1 MRGGRGALMEL
12 PARIAKYELQEFLG
26 GGMSH
31 VYRAKDTVLGR
42 TVAVKILTPAGVADT
57 DTKARFL
64 QEARTASNISHDNIL
79 AVYDFGEE
87 DGKPYMVMEFLR
99 GSTLSAA
106 IAQGATGDLPARLRI
121 ALQVAKALSHIH
133 GHRIIH
139 RDIKPDNVHIDTSGR
154 AKLMD
159 FGVAKTADLTLTQP
173 GYVLGTPY
181 YMAPEQIMGK
191 AVTGQMDIYAFG
203 IMLYELLMGVRPF
216 GGDTIEQ
223 IFYKIMHEPLHLAPL
238 AAAGVPAGVIE
249 IVRRCCEKAPENRY
263 RDFDEVAAALEA
275 ELPERAIAPPTRVP
289 TSAIPNGSGRKI
301 PVWAMIAAPLALVI
315 LVVAAVFVWPATKPK
330 PQPVAVTAPLP
341 KSVERPLDAAIETP
355 SGRMLLIAA
364 GSFPFGEKKEAATL
378 PAYYMDEQEVSNA
391 RYSEF
396 CTARGKKL
404 PARLDAAKPDL
415 PIVNVSIVDARDYAR
430 WAGKRLPTAREWEK
444 AARGEAD
451 NPSAPIPRSD
461 APHAVAD
468 GSLSPYHVIGM
479 GGNVWE
485 LIDGPRT
492 PSSGALEHFRTI
504 LKPPPAASE
513 PWCSIRGG
521 SFATGS
527 VPVYEFSAVPER
539 YQSADIGFRCVK
551 DAPNK

>member
-1 MRGGRGALMEL
+1 MEL

-106 IAQGATGDLPARLRI
+106 IAQGSTGDLPARLRI

-133 GHRIIH
+133 RHHIIH
-139 RDIKPDNVHIDTSGR
+139 RDIKPDNVHIDASGR

-191 AVTGQMDIYAFG
+191 PVTGQMDIYAFG
-203 IMLYELLMGVRPF
+203 IMLYELLMGARPF

-223 IFYKIMHEPLHLAPL
+223 IFYKIMHEPLHLAPM
-238 AAAGVPAGVIE
+238 AAAGVPPGVIQ

-275 ELPERAIAPPTRVP
+275 ELPERLTASS
-289 TSAIPNGSGRKI
+289 TSARPAESGRKI
-301 PVWAMIAAPLALVI
+301 PVWTMIAAALALVI
-315 LVVAAVFVWPATKPK
+315 VAAVFYFANAKPK
-330 PQPVAVTAPLP
+330 PRPVAVKAPAPQSL
-341 KSVERPLDAAIETP
+341 ERPLDAAIDTP
-355 SGRMLLIAA
+355 SGRMLLIGA
-364 GSFPFGEKKEAATL
+364 GSFPFGENKETLIL
-378 PAYYMDEQEVSNA
+378 PAYYMDEREVSNA
-391 RYSEF
+391 RYAEF
-396 CTARGKKL
+396 CTATGKKL
-404 PARLDAAKPDL
+404 PIRFEAAKPDL
-415 PIVNVSIVDARDYAR
+415 PVVNVSIADARDYAR
-430 WAGKRLPTAREWEK
+430 WAGKRLPTAKEWEK
-444 AARGEAD
+444 AARGATD

-461 APHAVAD
+461 APRSVAD
-468 GSLSPYHVIGM
+468 GSLSPYHIIGM

-485 LIDGPRT
+485 LIDDPIT
-492 PSSGALEHFRTI
+492 PSAGALEHFRTI

-521 SFATGS
+521 SFAKGS
-527 VPVYEFSAVPER
+527 VPVYEFSAIPER
-539 YQSADIGFRCVK
+539 YQSTDIGFRCVK
-551 DAPNK
+551 DAPKR

>member
-106 IAQGATGDLPARLRI
+106 IAQGSTGDLPARLRI
-121 ALQVAKALSHIH
+121 ARQVANALSHIH

-139 RDIKPDNVHIDTSGR
+139 RDIKPDNIHIDASGR

-191 AVTGQMDIYAFG
+191 PVTGQMDIYAFG
-203 IMLYELLMGVRPF
+203 IMLYELLMGARPF

-223 IFYKIMHEPLHLAPL
+223 IFYKIMHEPLHLAPM
-238 AAAGVPAGVIE
+238 AAAGLPAGVIE

-275 ELPERAIAPPTRVP
+275 ELPERATAAPTVARPAET
-289 TSAIPNGSGRKI
+289 TRKI
-301 PVWAMIAAPLALVI
+301 PVWAMIAAALALLI
-315 LVVAAVFVWPATKPK
+315 AAAVFYFTTSKPK
-330 PQPVAVTAPLP
+330 PQPVAVNAPIP
-341 KSVERPLDAAIETP
+341 KSVERPLDAAIDTP
-355 SGRMLLIAA
+355 SGRMLLIGA
-364 GSFPFGEKKEAATL
+364 GSFPFGEKKEAVIL

-391 RYSEF
+391 RYSAF
-396 CTARGKKL
+396 CTATGKKL
-404 PARLDAAKPDL
+404 PVQFDAAKPDL
-415 PIVNVSIVDARDYAR
+415 PVVNVSIADARDYAR

-451 NPSAPIPRSD
+451 NPSAPTPRAD

-468 GSLSPYHVIGM
+468 GSVSPYHVIGM

-485 LIDGPRT
+485 LIDDPIT
-492 PSSGALEHFRTI
+492 PSAGALEHFRTI

-527 VPVYEFSAVPER
+527 VPVYEFSAIPER
-539 YQSADIGFRCVK
+539 YRSTDIGFRCAK
-551 DAPNK
+551 DAPKK

>member
-1 MRGGRGALMEL
+1 MEL

-106 IAQGATGDLPARLRI
+106 IAQGSTGDLPARLRI

-133 GHRIIH
+133 RQHIIH
-139 RDIKPDNVHIDTSGR
+139 RDIKPDNVHIDASGR

-181 YMAPEQIMGK
+181 YMAPEQILGK
-191 AVTGQMDIYAFG
+191 PVTGQMDIYAFG
-203 IMLYELLMGVRPF
+203 IMLYELLMGARPF

-238 AAAGVPAGVIE
+238 AAAGMPAGVIE

-275 ELPERAIAPPTRVP
+275 ELPER
-289 TSAIPNGSGRKI
+289 TSAAPASAIRAGTGRKI
-301 PVWAMIAAPLALVI
+301 PVWAMIAAALALVV
-315 LVVAAVFVWPATKPK
+315 LAAVAVFYFATTKPK
-330 PQPVAVTAPLP
+330 PQPVVVNSPLP
-341 KSVERPLDAAIETP
+341 KSVEQPLDAAIDTP
-355 SGRMLLIAA
+355 SGRMLLIGA
-364 GSFPFGEKKEAATL
+364 GSFPFGEKKEVVTL
-378 PAYYMDEQEVSNA
+378 PADYMDEQEVSNA

-396 CTARGKKL
+396 CTATGKKL
-404 PARLDAAKPDL
+404 PVRFDAAKPDL
-415 PIVNVSIVDARDYAR
+415 PVVNVSIADARDYAR

-444 AARGEAD
+444 AARGEGD
-451 NPSAPIPRSD
+451 NPSAPTPRSD

-468 GSLSPYHVIGM
+468 GSVSPYHIIGM

-485 LIDGPRT
+485 LIDDPIT
-492 PSSGALEHFRTI
+492 PSAGALEHFRTI

-527 VPVYEFSAVPER
+527 VPVYEFSAIPER
-539 YQSADIGFRCVK
+539 YQSTDIGFRCVK
-551 DAPNK
+551 DAPQK